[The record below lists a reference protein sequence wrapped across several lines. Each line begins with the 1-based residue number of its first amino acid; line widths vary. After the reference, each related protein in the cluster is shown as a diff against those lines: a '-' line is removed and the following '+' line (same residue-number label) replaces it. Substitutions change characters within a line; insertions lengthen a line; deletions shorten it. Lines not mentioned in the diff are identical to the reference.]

1 MGQSGFELYF
11 DINFE
16 MRDGRG
22 ICTGEISVR
31 FSSAVFIREWRRLFG
46 KIGDRQNIDMYGVR
60 TRDHRDLIRRSLPL
74 GYNWMVI
81 LGLDVIEFISLVDEF
96 WSLLMVIGGGVAC
109 LFG

>member
-31 FSSAVFIREWRRLFG
+31 FGSAVFIREWRRLFEKIGIG
-46 KIGDRQNIDMYGVR
+46 KILTCMGFEPGTVGI
-60 TRDHRDLIRRSLPL
+60 
-74 GYNWMVI
+74 
-81 LGLDVIEFISLVDEF
+81 
-96 WSLLMVIGGGVAC
+96 
-109 LFG
+109 